1 VVAARLKAETRYFA
15 RRSCCAGWDSGRPGA
30 QGNALFRSLS
40 IPLDSEAADLSDQ
53 RAFSDCAAAAVP
65 CGFDEGEL
73 AGLLMARRVMAA
85 TRIFDTLS
93 KPLDQSHAEQ
103 DLSVLLN
110 HFSSSFA
117 ALLVARPLQYSVNGL
132 GCTAC

>member
-1 VVAARLKAETRYFA
+1 
-15 RRSCCAGWDSGRPGA
+15 
-30 QGNALFRSLS
+30 
-40 IPLDSEAADLSDQ
+40 
-53 RAFSDCAAAAVP
+53 
-65 CGFDEGEL
+65 
-73 AGLLMARRVMAA
+73 MARRVMAA